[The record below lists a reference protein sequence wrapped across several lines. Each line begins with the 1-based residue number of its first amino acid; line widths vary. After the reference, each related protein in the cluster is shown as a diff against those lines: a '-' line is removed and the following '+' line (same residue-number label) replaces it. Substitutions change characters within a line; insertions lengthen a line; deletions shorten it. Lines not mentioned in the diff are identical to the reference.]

1 MKMGLIALPV
11 VAGARRARRSGMVE
25 RKEVREEIRAIITG
39 YTTSLREAHEFA
51 GESQTQTDNLL
62 GWTAGLMGAA
72 LFAAPTLL
80 AGMGVS
86 MERDVVRV
94 LVLLPWV
101 LGVLFGVAG
110 RLLALE
116 LRDSNNLYI
125 AEKLHALD
133 FLLVADLDAVTMKG
147 NFQATLNDEGEHGAR
162 LARTKRIQL
171 WTRIFYYATYLALA
185 AGAIAIFLAAVYG
198 SRLHLA
204 V

>member
-1 MKMGLIALPV
+1 M
-11 VAGARRARRSGMVE
+11 ARPD
-25 RKEVREEIRAIITG
+25 EVREEIRAMITG

-62 GWTAGLMGAA
+62 GWNVGLMGAA

-116 LRDSNNLYI
+116 FRESNNRYI
-125 AEKLHALD
+125 ADKLHALD
-133 FLLVADLDAVTMKG
+133 FLLVAELDAVTMKSR
-147 NFQATLNDEGEHGAR
+147 FQAVLNDSGEHATRLHPDQAISAMVADLLLCDLHRTSGWRLRHLRGGAGRTQVRPPR
-162 LARTKRIQL
+162 LA
-171 WTRIFYYATYLALA
+171 A
-185 AGAIAIFLAAVYG
+185 AGAVRLTG
-198 SRLHLA
+198 SRA
-204 V
+204 PE

>member
-1 MKMGLIALPV
+1 M
-11 VAGARRARRSGMVE
+11 
-25 RKEVREEIRAIITG
+25 ITG

-51 GESQTQTDNLL
+51 GESQTLTDSLL
-62 GWTAGLMGAA
+62 GWTVGLMGAA

-116 LRDSNNLYI
+116 LRESNNLYI

-147 NFQATLNDEGEHGAR
+147 NFQASLNDEGELGAR
-162 LARTKRIQL
+162 MARTKRLQL
-171 WTRIFYYATYLALA
+171 WTRIFYYATHFALA
-185 AGAIAIFLAAVYG
+185 SGASAIFLAAVYG
-198 SRLHLA
+198 TRLHLTM
-204 V
+204 

>member
-1 MKMGLIALPV
+1 MPGQA
-11 VAGARRARRSGMVE
+11 
-25 RKEVREEIRAIITG
+25 EVREEIRAMITG

-51 GESQTQTDNLL
+51 GESQTQTDSLL
-62 GWTAGLMGAA
+62 GWTVGLMGAA

-80 AGMGVS
+80 AGLGVS
-86 MERDVVRV
+86 IETPGARI

-116 LRDSNNLYI
+116 QRDANNLYI
-125 AEKLHALD
+125 AEKLHALG
-133 FLLVADLDAVTMKG
+133 FLLVADLDAVTLKR
-147 NFQATLNDEGEHGAR
+147 NFQDALNDEGEHR
-162 LARTKRIQL
+162 DRRERTKRIQR
-171 WTRIFYYATYLALA
+171 WTRIFYYATYCALA
-185 AGAIAIFLAAVYG
+185 AGAVAIFLAAVYG

>member
-1 MKMGLIALPV
+1 M
-11 VAGARRARRSGMVE
+11 ARVE
-25 RKEVREEIRAIITG
+25 EVREEIRAMITG
-39 YTTSLREAHEFA
+39 YTTSLREAHDFA
-51 GESQTQTDNLL
+51 GESQTQSDSLL
-62 GWTAGLMGAA
+62 GWNVGLMGAA

-110 RLLALE
+110 RLFALE
-116 LRDSNNLYI
+116 LRESNNVYI

-133 FLLVADLDAVTMKG
+133 FLLAAGGLDTVTMKSR
-147 NFQATLNDEGEHGAR
+147 FQAVLNDTGEHADR
-162 LARTKRIQL
+162 LALTNRLQWWSRV
-171 WTRIFYYATYLALA
+171 FAV
-185 AGAIAIFLAAVYG
+185 GACAIFAVALVAP
-198 SRLHLA
+198 RLDLR